1 MRLLGSVLALSA
13 ALIGFSQAASLAELA
28 AQIPACGLLC
38 LETAISASS
47 CTLANSTCICTNI
60 PLLTSAAACLGT
72 SCTVKEQLK
81 VAKIQEEGCGEPV
94 KSEQL
99 KLRII
104 THVFCVLAE
113 ACIILRIW
121 TKLQL
126 ARKLHYDDWSIIG
139 SGFALIPFWYL
150 LVALANQGLGL
161 NMWDTD
167 IDDLD
172 HFFQSEPLNSNPDSL
187 LTVSYK
193 LFYIEEIIYIL
204 MLAITKVALLLF
216 LVKIFPS
223 KSFRAAC
230 WTVGAITVA
239 VAITFVLVTVFSCRP
254 ISHFWTQWQ
263 GISKGKC
270 NNINLQTI
278 VSGVINI
285 VQDFTILF
293 LPLPELYKLQVS
305 MQRKIQ
311 LFMMFGVGLFVS
323 IISIIRLRSLISYSQ
338 DYTSLVIW
346 STVEPT
352 AAIMCACMPSIRQL
366 LGHFASGGFFNSTI
380 KTNPASGVNSR
391 TPADQ
396 RIYQSRSFKIESK
409 LRNQNDDFHEL
420 TSMHDTSSNAHLDQA
435 SGKSN
440 SLTKHGSEGAFDG
453 HDDEHKQAAHVW
465 TPTH

>member
-1 MRLLGSVLALSA
+1 MRLFGIVVACSA
-13 ALIGFSQAASLAELA
+13 ALVGVSQAAGLAELA
-28 AQIPACGLLC
+28 SQIPACGLLC

-47 CTLANSTCICTNI
+47 CTLANSTCICTNT

-94 KSEQL
+94 VSQQL
-99 KLRII
+99 KIRII
-104 THVFCVLAE
+104 THVFCILAE
-113 ACIILRIW
+113 ACVILRVW

-126 ARKLHYDDWSIIG
+126 ARQLHYDDWSIIG
-139 SGFALIPFWYL
+139 SGIALIPFWYL
-150 LVALANQGLGL
+150 LIALTDHGLGL
-161 NMWDTD
+161 NIWDTD
-167 IDDLD
+167 IDGLD
-172 HFFQSEPLNSNPDSL
+172 QFF
-187 LTVSYK
+187 K
-193 LFYIEEIIYIL
+193 LFYVEEIIYIL

-230 WTVGAITVA
+230 GIVGAITAA
-239 VAITFVLVTVFSCRP
+239 VAITFVLVTIFSCRP

-263 GISKGKC
+263 GTSTGKC

-285 VQDFTILF
+285 IQDFTILF
-293 LPLPELYKLQVS
+293 LPLHELYKLQVS

-311 LFMMFGVGLFVS
+311 LFMMFGVGLF
-323 IISIIRLRSLISYSQ
+323 
-338 DYTSLVIW
+338 LVIW

-352 AAIMCACMPSIRQL
+352 VAIMCACMPSIRQL

-391 TPADQ
+391 THDQ

-420 TSMHDTSSNAHLDQA
+420 SSMHDGTGSNAHLDQA

-440 SLTKHGSEGAFDG
+440 SLTKDGSEGAFDG

-465 TPTH
+465 VRHQSTHKAVAC